1 MTCHTPSV
9 RIVLLLAFVTA
20 ACSSTGTDATVD
32 AAPEAAPSVC
42 ATDPRV
48 VPFVAGVEAKTMG
61 GLTVKI
67 LDATP
72 APPAKG
78 DNAWNLSI
86 TDAAGAAVDG
96 ATIKVKTWMPD
107 HAHGSSIV
115 PLVAASGGGKYALT
129 RLNLFMPGIWEIT
142 FTIARGDTTETAIF
156 TLCIST

>member
-1 MTCHTPSV
+1 V
-9 RIVLLLAFVTA
+9 RFVLLFAVLTA
-20 ACSSTGTDATVD
+20 ACASNGGDQPED
-32 AAPEAAPSVC
+32 AAAEAAPSVC

-48 VPFVAGVEAKTMG
+48 QPFVAGVEAKTSG

-78 DNAWNLSI
+78 DNAWNVTI
-86 TDAAGAAVDG
+86 TDKSGAPVSG
-96 ATIKVKTWMPD
+96 ATVTVKTWMPD

-115 PLVAASGGGKYALT
+115 PLVADSGGGKYALT

-142 FTIARGDTTETAIF
+142 FVVTRAGVPAETAIF